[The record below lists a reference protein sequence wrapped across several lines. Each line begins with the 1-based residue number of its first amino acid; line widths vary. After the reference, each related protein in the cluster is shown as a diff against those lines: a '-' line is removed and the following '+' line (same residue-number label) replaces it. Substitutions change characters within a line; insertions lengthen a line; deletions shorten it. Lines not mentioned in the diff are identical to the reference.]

1 MHAFI
6 ISLYDIHKVN
16 IIEDLVTLVLLFIEI
31 IKRVGEKDKMRG
43 LPSNLSLFL
52 NEFNKINN
60 RGAPILNYFLS
71 YTCIAINLLL
81 KSHFCRKNVM
91 ILSLCT

>member
-6 ISLYDIHKVN
+6 ISLYDFHKVN
-16 IIEDLVTLVLLFIEI
+16 IIEDLVTLVLLFIEF

-43 LPSNLSLFL
+43 LPSNLSFFL
-52 NEFNKINN
+52 NEFNKINK

-81 KSHFCRKNVM
+81 KSLFCCKNVM